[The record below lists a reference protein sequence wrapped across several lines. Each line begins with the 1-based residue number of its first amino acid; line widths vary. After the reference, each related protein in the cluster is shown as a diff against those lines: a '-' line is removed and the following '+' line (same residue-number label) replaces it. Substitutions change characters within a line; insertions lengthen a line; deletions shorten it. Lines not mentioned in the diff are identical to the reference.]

1 MEEIV
6 NRVANSS
13 LVSLDLDEFIDQ
25 SEREYFDLKDALFQG
40 LILREREFRTYIKE
54 HDWSQY
60 SGKNVGVFCSS
71 DAIIPSWAFML
82 VATKLAP
89 YARCSAVGERDAL
102 EKILIDEAIEK
113 ILSLELDDAK
123 VVIKGC
129 GELQSRD
136 YAYFQLTKRLLGRV
150 ASIMY
155 GEPCSTVPVY
165 KRPR

>member
-13 LVSLDLDEFIDQ
+13 LLSIDLDEYIDQ
-25 SEREYFDLKDALFQG
+25 SGRKYFDLKDTLFQG
-40 LILREREFRTYIKE
+40 LILREKEFRNYIKE
-54 HDWSQY
+54 HDWNQY
-60 SGKNVGVFCSS
+60 KGQNVGVFCST

-89 YARCSAVGERDAL
+89 YARCSAIGGRDAL
-102 EKILIDEAIEK
+102 ERILIDEAIRK
-113 ILSLELDDAK
+113 ILEIDLDNAK

-129 GELQSRD
+129 GNLESRD
-136 YAYFQLTKRLLGRV
+136 YAYFELTKKLVGRV